1 MRGRGRWVILVG
13 TVVLAVA
20 YLMSSAFSAGFV
32 YYLTVEEL
40 LARAPEVTG
49 RFARVAGFVAPG
61 SVDWQPSGLSL
72 RFTLQAREQGGP
84 AVPVVYRGPRPDLLA
99 DRVEV
104 IVEGRLDPSGVL
116 VARQLLVKCPS
127 KYEAA
132 EAPR

>member
-1 MRGRGRWVILVG
+1 MGSRTRWAILAG

-40 LARAPEVTG
+40 LARAPEVVG
-49 RFARVAGFVAPG
+49 RPARVQGFVAPG
-61 SVDWQPSGLSL
+61 TVDWRPAELSL
-72 RFTLQAREQGGP
+72 RFALQAGEQGGP
-84 AVPVVYRGPRPDLLA
+84 SIPVVYRGPRPDLLA

-116 VARQLLVKCPS
+116 VARQVLVKCPS

-132 EAPR
+132 ETPR